1 MMRLIVVMIFFNSIS
16 LFAQENLIEDST
28 QQFINYLEN
37 TLEDDVVNAQTTEIF
52 YQRSWAYWGSHLKDY
67 IQNPEK
73 YDRVLSLFHQSQQK
87 FKQESPIDIERYED
101 EIENFRRFDNRN
113 TLAKNPILFIG
124 SSSIRYWETSKAF
137 PELPIINRGFG
148 GASIPEIIYYY
159 DDIIKKHSPTIL
171 IVYSDIDVEQGK
183 SPSSTVDAFKELV
196 NKVKTDFPQTQILI
210 LSMKATFID
219 ELLGKDVRKNK
230 MITNDKLNEYC
241 NDEQNLHFVDITY
254 TMLNSDGSL
263 RSDIFLSDGMHMNPL
278 GYTLWNPVIRKE
290 INSLSK
296 QKE

>member
-1 MMRLIVVMIFFNSIS
+1 MRLIVAIFFFNSIS
-16 LFAQENLIEDST
+16 LFAQENLIEDGN

-37 TLEDDVVNAQTTEIF
+37 TLENDVVNAQTTEIF
-52 YQRSWAYWGSHLKDY
+52 YQRSWAYWGSNLEDY
-67 IQNPEK
+67 ILNPEK
-73 YDRVLSLFHQSQQK
+73 YDRVLSLYHQSQQK

-113 TLAKNPILFIG
+113 TLAKNSILFIG

-137 PELPIINRGFG
+137 PDLPIINRGFG

-159 DDIIKKHSPTIL
+159 DDIIKKHSPSIL
-171 IVYSDIDVEQGK
+171 IVYCDIDVEQGK

-210 LSMKATFID
+210 LSMKSTFID
-219 ELLGKDVRKNK
+219 EILGKDVRKNK
-230 MITNDKLNEYC
+230 IITNDKLNEYC
-241 NDEQNLHFVDITY
+241 NDEKNLHFVDITN
-254 TMLNSDGSL
+254 TMLNSDGGL

-290 INSLSK
+290 INGLSK

>member
-1 MMRLIVVMIFFNSIS
+1 MMRLIVAIFFFNSIS
-16 LFAQENLIEDST
+16 LFAQENLIEDGN

-37 TLEDDVVNAQTTEIF
+37 TLENDVVNAQTTEIF
-52 YQRSWAYWGSHLKDY
+52 YQRSWAYWGSNLEDY
-67 IQNPEK
+67 ILNPEK
-73 YDRVLSLFHQSQQK
+73 YDRVLSLYHQSQQK

-113 TLAKNPILFIG
+113 TLAKNSILFIG

-137 PELPIINRGFG
+137 PDLPIINRGFG

-159 DDIIKKHSPTIL
+159 DDIIKKHSPSIL
-171 IVYSDIDVEQGK
+171 IVYCDIDVEQGK

-210 LSMKATFID
+210 LSMKSTFID
-219 ELLGKDVRKNK
+219 EILGKDVRKNK
-230 MITNDKLNEYC
+230 IITNDKLNEYC
-241 NDEQNLHFVDITY
+241 NDEKNLHFVDITN
-254 TMLNSDGSL
+254 TMLNSDGGL

-290 INSLSK
+290 INGLSK

>member
-1 MMRLIVVMIFFNSIS
+1 MRLIVAIFFFNSIS
-16 LFAQENLIEDST
+16 LFAQENLIEDGN

-37 TLEDDVVNAQTTEIF
+37 TLENDVVNAQTTEIF
-52 YQRSWAYWGSHLKDY
+52 YQRSWAYWGSNLEDY
-67 IQNPEK
+67 ILNPEK
-73 YDRVLSLFHQSQQK
+73 YDRVLSLFHRSQQK
-87 FKQESPIDIERYED
+87 FKQESLIDIERYED

-137 PELPIINRGFG
+137 PDLPIINRGFG

-159 DDIIKKHSPTIL
+159 DDIIKKHSPSIL
-171 IVYSDIDVEQGK
+171 IVYCDIDVEQGK

-210 LSMKATFID
+210 LSMKSTFID
-219 ELLGKDVRKNK
+219 EILGKDVRKNK
-230 MITNDKLNEYC
+230 IITNDKLNEYC
-241 NDEQNLHFVDITY
+241 NDEKNLHFVDITN
-254 TMLNSDGSL
+254 TMLNSDGGL

-290 INSLSK
+290 INGLSK